1 MQDLILARQEM
12 ARGEH
17 QSGFI
22 KLFYN
27 GGCIHYHYFS
37 PLFLQQYYIYIY
49 IEGVCQDLILSCIKT
64 TPMALSGEHSKK
76 KQSANEQ
83 CVYVYICV
91 HDGSG

>member
-1 MQDLILARQEM
+1 VGSLNY
-12 ARGEH
+12 
-17 QSGFI
+17 FI
-22 KLFYN
+22 MVAAFT
-27 GGCIHYHYFS
+27 IIIF
-37 PLFLQQYYIYIY
+37 PLYSCNNIIYIY